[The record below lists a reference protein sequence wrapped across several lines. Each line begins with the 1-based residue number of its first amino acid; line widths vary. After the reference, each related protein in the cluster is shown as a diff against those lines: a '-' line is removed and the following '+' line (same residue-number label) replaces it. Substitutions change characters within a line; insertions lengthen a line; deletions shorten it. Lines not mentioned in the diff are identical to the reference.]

1 MKKQVNLANFY
12 AAIRQ
17 TLFRNRLLASQI
29 KGMDAII
36 NEWNIN
42 EHLTDLRWLAYMLA
56 TTFHETAQTMQPIEE
71 YGKGRG
77 KVYGRKIKMTR
88 VPYTLP
94 NKLYYGRGFVQL
106 TWYEN
111 YAKMGRL
118 FGIDLL
124 NNPELALRLDVST
137 KILFEGMT
145 KGDSNFGDFTGR
157 SLEMYFNAKVDDP
170 INARRIINGR
180 DKALTISKYHN
191 QFLAALRA

>member
-42 EHLTDLRWLAYMLA
+42 KDLTDLRWLAYMLA
-56 TTFHETAQTMQPIEE
+56 TTYHETAQTMQPIEE

-77 KVYGRKIKMTR
+77 KAYGRKVKMTR

>member
-1 MKKQVNLANFY
+1 MKKQVKLANFY

-29 KGMDAII
+29 KGMDAIL
-36 NEWNIN
+36 NEWNSN
-42 EHLTDLRWLAYMLA
+42 EDLIDLRWLAYMLA
-56 TTFHETAQTMQPIEE
+56 TTYHETAQTMQPIEE

-77 KVYGRKIKMTR
+77 KAYGRKIKMTG

-124 NNPELALRLDVST
+124 NQPELALRLDVST

-191 QFLAALRA
+191 HFLAALRA